1 MRSSQS
7 RVAKLENDTDT
18 KILTPEKTQAPNN
31 KPNGRSSRRFV
42 IPKHLSS
49 GGTFSIWGASGPG
62 RLLSRLANEDAL
74 REREPQPLTPIEIA
88 ELIELFK
95 DEPLP
100 PPLRSLL
107 VRELL
112 GERNFLPGPKGVR
125 TQREIIE
132 MALLPSFYKEAVAD
146 ARLQREG
153 LKETE
158 RAKPR
163 RAKLERVPTV
173 SKLAADLIRTWL
185 PTLKHLS
192 DKGIANKV
200 SALKDD
206 SEKRPRSG
214 QSDPQANP
222 EP

>member
-1 MRSSQS
+1 M
-7 RVAKLENDTDT
+7 AKLENDTDS
-18 KILTPEKTQAPNN
+18 KMLTPEKTQAPNN
-31 KPNGRSSRRFV
+31 EPDGRSSRCFV

-49 GGTFSIWGASGPG
+49 GGTLSIWGAGGPG
-62 RLLSRLANEDAL
+62 RLLSALANEDAL
-74 REREPQPLTPIEIA
+74 REHEPQPLTPIEIA
-88 ELIELFK
+88 HLIELFK
-95 DEPLP
+95 EEPLP
-100 PPLRSLL
+100 STLRNLL

-112 GERNFLPGPKGVR
+112 GERKGLPGPKDVR
-125 TQREIIE
+125 TQREIME
-132 MALLPSFYKEAVAD
+132 LALLPPFYKEAVAE

-153 LKETE
+153 LKEAE

-163 RAKLERVPTV
+163 RAKIERVSTA

-185 PTLKHLS
+185 PTLKHMS
-192 DKGIANKV
+192 DKRIANKV

-214 QSDPQANP
+214 QSDPQAKS